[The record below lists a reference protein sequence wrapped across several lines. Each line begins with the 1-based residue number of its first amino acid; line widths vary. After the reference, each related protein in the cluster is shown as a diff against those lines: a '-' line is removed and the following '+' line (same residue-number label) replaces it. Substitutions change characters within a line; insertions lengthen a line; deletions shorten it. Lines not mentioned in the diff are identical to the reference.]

1 MRLPFVFQK
10 NIKTLPFKYQFMK
23 RALVISGGGSKGAFA
38 VGVLKELYS
47 IFPKLDFDI
56 YVGTSAGSLV
66 VSLASLH
73 QIDILEKV
81 YTSISNTSLFIEGN
95 IVDKLGDTSLFDVTP
110 AWQMVQ
116 KYYPDSNYDEL
127 LASGKKI
134 FFTTACLQTNEL
146 NVFTN
151 DASSIQPTD
160 YNVIQTINANHFR
173 RAMFAS
179 SCEPVFMPPIQVG
192 RDVPGAANPEYQ
204 YVDGGIIEYIGMQMA
219 IDAGATEIFA
229 ILLSPE
235 KSGSVKPVFTNLLDI
250 LGETVD
256 ILTSEVGKYDIVIA
270 DQYAGAL
277 EYIAEVKSKML
288 AEGLSQASIDK
299 YFTLSNPNIF
309 QNKEAI
315 KIFKIR
321 PNEFL
326 GGGPGGLTFNPK
338 EMKEMVAK
346 GQSVFSDFAANL
358 PPGDVTWA

>member
-1 MRLPFVFQK
+1 
-10 NIKTLPFKYQFMK
+10 MK

-47 IFPKLDFDI
+47 LYPNLDFDI

-66 VSLASLH
+66 VSLASLNM
-73 QIDILEKV
+73 IDTLEKV
-81 YTSISNTSLFIEGN
+81 YTSISNSDLFIKGN

-110 AWQMVQ
+110 AWKLIQ
-116 KYYPDSNYDEL
+116 KYYPDTNYDQL
-127 LASGKKI
+127 LASGKKV
-134 FFTTACLQTNEL
+134 FFTVACLQTNEL
-146 NVFTN
+146 YVFTN

-160 YNVIQTINANHFR
+160 YKVIQTINANHFR
-173 RAMFAS
+173 RAMLAS
-179 SCEPVFMPPIQVG
+179 ACEPVFMNPIQVG
-192 RDVPGAANPEYQ
+192 RGVPGAANPEYQ
-204 YVDGGIIEYIGMQMA
+204 YVDGGVIEYIGLQMA

-235 KSGSVKPVFTNLLDI
+235 KSNVVKPIFTNLLDI

-256 ILTSEVGKYDIVIA
+256 ILTSEVGKNDVAIA

-277 EYIAEVKSKML
+277 KYIAEVKSQML
-288 AEGLSQASIDK
+288 ADGVSQASIDK
-299 YFTLSNPNIF
+299 HFTVAGSNIF
-309 QNKEAI
+309 QNKEPI

-321 PNEFL
+321 PNELL
-326 GGGPGGLTFNPK
+326 GGGAGGLTFDPK

-358 PPGDVTWA
+358 PVGDITWA

>member
-1 MRLPFVFQK
+1 
-10 NIKTLPFKYQFMK
+10 MK

-47 IFPKLDFDI
+47 IFPRLDFDI

-73 QIDILEKV
+73 QMDTLEKV
-81 YTSISNTSLFIEGN
+81 YTSISNASLFIEGN

-110 AWQMVQ
+110 AWKMVQ
-116 KYYPDSNYDEL
+116 KYYPDANYDQL
-127 LASGKKI
+127 LASGKKV

-146 NVFTN
+146 HIFTN

-160 YNVIQTINANHFR
+160 YNVVQTINANHFR

-179 SCEPVFMPPIQVG
+179 SCQPVFMQPIQVG
-192 RDVPGAANPEYQ
+192 RDVPGAANPTYQ
-204 YVDGGIIEYIGMQMA
+204 YVDGGVLEYIGLQMA

-229 ILLSPE
+229 ILLSAE
-235 KSGSVKPVFTNLLDI
+235 KSNDVNPIYTNLLDI

-256 ILTSEVGKYDIVIA
+256 ILTSEVGKNDVIIT
-270 DQYAGAL
+270 DQYAAAL
-277 EYIAEVKSKML
+277 KYISEVKSQML
-288 AEGLSQASIDK
+288 ADGTPQATIDK
-299 YFTLSNPNIF
+299 YFTLPQPNIF
-309 QNKEAI
+309 QNKEVV

-321 PNEFL
+321 PREPL
-326 GGGPGGLTFNPK
+326 GGGPGGLTFDPK

-346 GQSVFSDFAANL
+346 GQSVFSDFASNL
-358 PPGDVTWA
+358 PPGDITWA